1 MVDSRRQAT
10 EARVASAP
18 PAAAGRE
25 PLSGRESPRGAE
37 ETRELHFFL
46 RLAREWDLRF
56 ERLAR
61 TGSVSKWYSSVGNEA
76 ITVPAATAIEAGDA
90 LFSLHRDSGAILRAY
105 VDPARL
111 FPDLFRARPARKP
124 PRADPRHLLHRLACQ
139 VLGKA
144 EGFSAGR
151 ERSYHYSYI
160 DEAAGIIHIG
170 MISHLGAM
178 IPVAAGAALAF
189 RQAGTDRVALNF
201 IGEGGTSTGDFH
213 EALNMA
219 AVLKAPLVL
228 VIENNGYAFSTPAS
242 QQYASRTLAER
253 GTAYGIPGIRVDGG
267 DALAVLREVSS
278 AVARARQGDGPTLIE
293 AVVGRMRG
301 HSEGDDSIQLVPA
314 EERKKHEEHDPVLRL
329 ERTMVE
335 RGLAAPGDL
344 EEVARRCHDLM
355 IEVADRALASSDP
368 RPGDPGWGVHAGSG

>member
-1 MVDSRRQAT
+1 VEARRQSLPDRD
-10 EARVASAP
+10 ARGGV
-18 PAAAGRE
+18 E
-25 PLSGRESPRGAE
+25 DL
-37 ETRELHFFL
+37 RELHFFL

-76 ITVPAATAIEAGDA
+76 VTVPAATAIEAGDA
-90 LFSLHRDSGAILRAY
+90 LLSLHRDSGAILRAY
-105 VDPARL
+105 IDPSRL
-111 FPDLFRARPARKP
+111 FPDLFRPRTGRKP
-124 PRADPRHLLHRLACQ
+124 PRADPKGLLHRLACQ

-160 DEAAGIIHIG
+160 DEDAGIIHIG

-178 IPVAAGAALAF
+178 IPVAAGVALAF
-189 RQAGTDRVALNF
+189 RRSGSDRVALNF

-228 VIENNGYAFSTPAS
+228 VIENNGYAFSTPAR

-253 GTAYGIPGIRVDGG
+253 GAAYGIHGVRVDGG
-267 DALAVLREVSS
+267 DALAVLGEASA
-278 AVARARQGDGPTLIE
+278 AVARARAGGGPTLIE

-314 EERKKHEEHDPVLRL
+314 EERKRHQDLDPLARL
-329 ERTMVE
+329 ERAVVE
-335 RGLAAPGDL
+335 RGIAAAGDL
-344 EEVARRCHDLM
+344 DEVQRRCHDLM
-355 IEVADRALASSDP
+355 IDVADRALASRDP
-368 RPGDPGWGVHAGSG
+368 QPDDPGWGVHAERG